1 MKTAKVIPIYK
12 NRDKQILWN
21 YRPFSLL
28 PQFSKILE
36 KLFVK
41 RLDSFI
47 QKYYLLNH
55 PQYGFSRNPSTS
67 LVVMEFVENITTAVD
82 NKQFGVGVFI
92 DLRKAFNMNSSLFLF
107 PQKCEWY
114 GIRGIAQ
121 L

>member
-1 MKTAKVIPIYK
+1 
-12 NRDKQILWN
+12 
-21 YRPFSLL
+21 
-28 PQFSKILE
+28 
-36 KLFVK
+36 
-41 RLDSFI
+41 
-47 QKYYLLNH
+47 
-55 PQYGFSRNPSTS
+55 
-67 LVVMEFVENITTAVD
+67 MEFVENITTAVD